1 METVSLVPPK
11 KGFCM
16 SDNNPATPES
26 STYHQMVEEAARFLD
41 VPMKVAI
48 QLGQRNMKVREILQL
63 RPNSIV
69 EIPKSAGENVDIL
82 INGRLLACGEVL
94 EIEGNA
100 GVRLTD
106 ILPEI

>member
-1 METVSLVPPK
+1 
-11 KGFCM
+11 M
-16 SDNNPATPES
+16 SDNNSAASLDS

-82 INGRLLACGEVL
+82 INGKLLACGEVL
-94 EIEGNA
+94 EIEGHA

-106 ILPEI
+106 VVPEI